1 MHEEAVVE
9 IVARV
14 VIHIFNDPNFYGHLR
29 LVQDL
34 QSRIVQLE
42 RVIALYQQGAVPTKP
57 VKVTGKVY
65 KAPVKKAPVKK
76 AAKKLPVKKA
86 AKKGPASLNV
96 RQFRR
101 GSQGH

>member
-65 KAPVKKAPVKK
+65 KAPVKKA
-76 AAKKLPVKKA
+76 AKKLPVKKA